1 MSSSLSDLENFD
13 EKNSIMDCDSTTSSS
28 VLSILSSPN
37 TEELS
42 PTQQTYP
49 LVAKDTFILHPPGY
63 TATPSISHIIPGQ
76 VQLTPLHMSPISMQ
90 SPTSPTSPTCKPSN
104 QFKSREIL
112 PKIETKPNEISQYE
126 RERRRNYARL
136 LREKKRARVKELED
150 RAAFLVKE
158 NKRLRKN
165 LEIYYSRLAYAG
177 IFLIPSNTDIPFGNV
192 GNVNI
197 CSSMNNFIPC
207 MSTTPEF
214 NFLSLENQITPEEIL
229 NMPMGFIDPIGDSSV
244 PTFTNLINMEDND
257 HDPVD
262 YYFGVK
268 NESTTLK

>member
-1 MSSSLSDLENFD
+1 MSSILSDLENFD
-13 EKNSIMDCDSTTSSS
+13 EKNSEMNCVSTTSSS

-37 TEELS
+37 SEELN
-42 PTQQTYP
+42 PTQQTCP

-63 TATPSISHIIPGQ
+63 TATQLIP
-76 VQLTPLHMSPISMQ
+76 LNMSPMSIQ
-90 SPTSPTSPTCKPSN
+90 SQQTPTSPTCKPSN
-104 QFKSREIL
+104 QFESREIL

-165 LEIYYSRLAYAG
+165 LEIYYARLAYAG
-177 IFLIPSNTDIPFGNV
+177 IFLTPSNTDIPFGNV

-207 MSTTPEF
+207 MSTAPEF
-214 NFLSLENQITPEEIL
+214 NFLPLENQITPEEIL
-229 NMPMGFIDPIGDSSV
+229 NMPMGFIDSIGDNSV

-257 HDPVD
+257 HEPVD